1 MGIFLTGVIHCNY
14 KIIIM
19 RIQLVAA
26 MHLIACTTLHGRE
39 GIPVSMFL
47 YQEPATYSKDYSF
60 LIVHF
65 RNLDMV
71 GAQNFNK
78 FYFSIFFIYRIPVD
92 NMGILK
98 S

>member
-26 MHLIACTTLHGRE
+26 MHLIACTTLHGKE
-39 GIPVSMFL
+39 GIPESMFL
-47 YQEPATYSKDYSF
+47 YQATYSKDYSF

-71 GAQNFNK
+71 
-78 FYFSIFFIYRIPVD
+78 
-92 NMGILK
+92 
-98 S
+98 

>member
-26 MHLIACTTLHGRE
+26 MHLIACTTLHGKE
-39 GIPVSMFL
+39 GIPVSMCL
-47 YQEPATYSKDYSF
+47 YQGPVTYSKYYSF

-71 GAQNFNK
+71 G
-78 FYFSIFFIYRIPVD
+78 FYFFIYRILVV
-92 NMGILK
+92 NIGILNASSK

>member
-1 MGIFLTGVIHCNY
+1 
-14 KIIIM
+14 M
-19 RIQLVAA
+19 RIKLVAA
-26 MHLIACTTLHGRE
+26 MHLITCTTLYGRE
-39 GIPVSMFL
+39 RIPVSMFL

>member
-1 MGIFLTGVIHCNY
+1 MGIFLTGVIHCNN

-26 MHLIACTTLHGRE
+26 MHLIACTTLHGKE
-39 GIPVSMFL
+39 GIPVSMCL
-47 YQEPATYSKDYSF
+47 YQGPVTYSKYYSF

-65 RNLDMV
+65 WNLDMV
-71 GAQNFNK
+71 GAQNFK
-78 FYFSIFFIYRIPVD
+78 FYFFIYRILVV
-92 NMGILK
+92 NIGILNASSK